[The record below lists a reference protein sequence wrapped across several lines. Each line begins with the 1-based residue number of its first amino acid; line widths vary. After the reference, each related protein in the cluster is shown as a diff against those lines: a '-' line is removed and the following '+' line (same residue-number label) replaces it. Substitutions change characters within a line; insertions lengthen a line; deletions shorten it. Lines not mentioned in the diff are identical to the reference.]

1 MALHI
6 PKAPGFMSMLKDG
19 ARYFEGLEEAVF
31 RNIEAC
37 VALAKTTRSTY
48 GPAGQ
53 NKIVINHIGRQFVTN
68 DAATILK
75 ELEVAHPAA
84 KIIVLATQQQEQEAG
99 DGTNIVFQFAGS
111 FLENARDLLKMGLT
125 VSNVTEGY
133 DLAKNR
139 AVQLLDELV
148 VESLSDMRNHESV
161 RRVIRTTIMSKQ
173 VDHADFLS
181 DIITK
186 ACISILP
193 LNSHFNV
200 DNVRVLKIMGSGV
213 ASTRIVKGM
222 VFRRETEGEI
232 KEVHDC
238 KIAIYSCPVDALQTE
253 TKGTVLLTSADELT
267 NFSKGEENL
276 MEKHMQA
283 IAGAGVKI
291 VVSGGKVGELALHY
305 ANKLGIMVVRLSS
318 KFDIRR
324 LCQATGAVALPRLTA
339 PTAEELGHV
348 THVRTDEIADASV
361 VIFEQDAH
369 EGSVVTILVRGSTE
383 NIMDDVER
391 AIDDGVN
398 AFKCLTRSPKLVAG
412 AGAIELELARRL
424 LTYADTLTGLEQ
436 YAVRSY
442 ARALEVAVRALAE
455 NGGEKATEWI
465 AMLYAKHEAGEI
477 NTGIVTKSDG
487 SVMIEDATKFNILDL
502 HMVKHWA
509 LCFATNAA
517 CTILRV
523 DQIIMAR
530 PAGGPKPRQPG
541 APDDD

>member
-1 MALHI
+1 
-6 PKAPGFMSMLKDG
+6 MSMLKEG

-37 VALAKTTRSTY
+37 AALSKTTRTTF

-84 KIIVLATQQQEQEAG
+84 KILVMATQQQEQEAG
-99 DGTNIVFQFAGS
+99 DGTNFVLQLAGS
-111 FLENARDLLKMGLT
+111 LLEQATDLLRMGLSVT
-125 VSNVTEGY
+125 QVTEGY
-133 DLAKNR
+133 ELARTK
-139 AVQLLDELV
+139 ALDTLDELV
-148 VESLSDMRNHESV
+148 VEGVADLRDLGSV
-161 RRVIRTTIMSKQ
+161 KRVIKTAIMSKQ
-173 VDHADFLS
+173 VELADFLS
-181 DIITK
+181 ELITK

-193 LNSHFNV
+193 HKSHFNV
-200 DNVRVLKIMGSGV
+200 DNVRVLKILGSGV
-213 ASTRIVKGM
+213 TSSRILRGM
-222 VFRRETEGEI
+222 VFRREAEGEI
-232 KEVHDC
+232 KEVRDC
-238 KIAIYSCPVDALQTE
+238 KIAVFSCPVDALHTE

-267 NFSKGEENL
+267 QFSKGEENL

-283 IAGAGVKI
+283 IADAGVKV
-291 VVSGGKVGELALHY
+291 VVSGGKIGELALHY
-305 ANKLGIMVVRLSS
+305 ANKLGIMLVRLSS

-339 PTAEELGHV
+339 PTAEEVGHV

-361 VIFEQDAH
+361 VIFEQDVH
-369 EGSVVTILVRGSTE
+369 EGSVVTILVRGSTD

-398 AFKCLTRSPKLVAG
+398 TFKCLTRSPKVVAG
-412 AGAIELELARRL
+412 AGATEIELARRL
-424 LTYADTLTGLEQ
+424 LSYADTLTGLEQ
-436 YAVRSY
+436 YAVREF
-442 ARALEVAVRALAE
+442 ARAFEVAVRTLAE
-455 NGGEKATEWI
+455 NAGEKATEII
-465 AMLYAKHEAGEI
+465 AMLYAKHESGQHH
-477 NTGIVTKSDG
+477 TGLVTKPGGEVEVGD
-487 SVMIEDATKFNILDL
+487 SVKFSILDTHL
-502 HMVKHWA
+502 LKRWA
-509 LCFATNAA
+509 IRFATDAA
-517 CTILRV
+517 CTVLRV